1 MYLLDNYLYGFA
13 EVNMNHSPNPF
24 SSHRVLCI
32 FAKALQKG
40 CGCTDME
47 MQVELAGTCCSFPFA
62 KLILSPF
69 PSNNWFISDM
79 SLSCFTSFFVIS
91 SKKPV
96 PSSVFIIQ
104 YPLVAINLS

>member
-1 MYLLDNYLYGFA
+1 MYILDNYLYGFA
-13 EVNMNHSPNPF
+13 EVNMN
-24 SSHRVLCI
+24 R
-32 FAKALQKG
+32 
-40 CGCTDME
+40 CTEME
-47 MQVELAGTCCSFPFA
+47 MQVELAGTCRSFPFA

-104 YPLVAINLS
+104 YPPVAINLS

>member
-1 MYLLDNYLYGFA
+1 MYLLYNYLYGFA
-13 EVNMNHSPNPF
+13 KVNMNHSPNPF

-32 FAKALQKG
+32 FTKALQKG
-40 CGCTDME
+40 CGCTEME
-47 MQVELAGTCCSFPFA
+47 MQVELAGTCRSFPFA

-69 PSNNWFISDM
+69 PSNNWFMSDM

-104 YPLVAINLS
+104 YPPVAINLS